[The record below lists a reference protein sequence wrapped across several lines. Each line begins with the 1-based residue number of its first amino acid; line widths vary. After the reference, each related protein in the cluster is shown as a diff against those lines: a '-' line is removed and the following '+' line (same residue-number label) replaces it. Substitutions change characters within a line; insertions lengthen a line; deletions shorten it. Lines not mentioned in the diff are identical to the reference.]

1 MSECVIVAVPRAD
14 DYTHKI
20 SSEKIPHMTLLYL
33 GEVNDG
39 PTMSRIA
46 SFVEHAASEL
56 DRFGL
61 DVDRRGILGD
71 DEADVLFFKSSYTNK
86 LEEFRKNLLMNNDIR
101 AAYET
106 AMQYPQWTPHLTL
119 GYPDSPAKEI
129 DRDYGINWVEF
140 DRIAVWFGDFEGLE
154 FQLEDNSM
162 LYVDDVAYSM
172 DDSVEDFLAHY
183 GVKGMKWGVRRDRPE
198 GVSARTSREAKKDA
212 TEFSK
217 AKMFYGKG
225 AGTRRKLIKATVE
238 TKASKDPSY
247 KKAFDHHLGNQDMAK
262 RASQARGER
271 KRTDRKESVKKTTRG
286 VYRLSTGGWGAT
298 TAAAGAIYGGY
309 SLARKTGVD
318 QTIIRSGTRVVKQAV
333 NSPLAKTGAD
343 FIKKA
348 FGS

>member
-119 GYPDSPAKEI
+119 GYPDSPAKKIE
-129 DRDYGINWVEF
+129 REYGINWVEF
-140 DRIAVWFGDFEGLE
+140 DRIAVWFGNFEGPE
-154 FQLEDNSM
+154 FQLEDNAM

-172 DDSVEDFLAHY
+172 DDEVEDFLAHY
-183 GVKGMKWGVRRDRPE
+183 GVK
-198 GVSARTSREAKKDA
+198 
-212 TEFSK
+212 
-217 AKMFYGKG
+217 AKMFYGTG

-271 KRTDRKESVKKTTRG
+271 KRTDRKESFKKTTRG

-318 QTIIRSGTRVVKQAV
+318 KTIIRSGTRVVKQAV
-333 NSPLAKTGAD
+333 NSQAAKTGAD